1 MIVPDAVIPA
11 ILRLRHANAPFLT
24 TDGAR
29 REVEHQALRPAS
41 YNPPARIPRGV
52 AISVEREG
60 AVPVYTIAPTTA
72 DPTAQLIYAHG
83 GGWVHDISPEHWAF
97 LFQLSAEARLTVTV
111 PIYEL
116 LPYGDA
122 AHAFALMVRLR
133 DELTARGQEILLGGD
148 SAGGQIALS
157 AALGLRD
164 RGVEGLRTL
173 LVSPALDLTLSNP
186 RIAEVLPH
194 DPWLGVEGTRH
205 LTESW
210 RGDLPLTDTK
220 VSPLTGDMTGLG
232 PMVLCSGTRDIL
244 NPDAHL
250 LRDKARAAG
259 VDVTFLER
267 KGAVHVFP
275 LLPTPVGRAARK
287 RIVAALAR

>member
-1 MIVPDAVIPA
+1 MIVPDAVIPM
-11 ILRLRHANAPFLT
+11 ILRLRRANAPFMT
-24 TDGAR
+24 SAGAR
-29 REVEHQALRPAS
+29 EEVDQQALRPAS
-41 YNPPARIPRGV
+41 SNPPAKIPRGV
-52 AISVEREG
+52 TISVERAGE
-60 AVPVYTIAPTTA
+60 VPVYTIAPTMA
-72 DPTAQLIYAHG
+72 APTAQLVYAHG

-97 LFQLSAEARLTVTV
+97 LFQLSIEARLTVTV
-111 PIYEL
+111 PIYTL
-116 LPYGDA
+116 LPYGNA
-122 AHAFALMVRLR
+122 AQANALMLRLY
-133 DELTARGQEILLGGD
+133 DELAPRGQEVLLGGD

-164 RGVEGLRTL
+164 RGVEHLRTL

-186 RIAEVLPH
+186 RIPAVLPE

-205 LTESW
+205 LTELW

-220 VSPLTGDMTGLG
+220 VSPLNGEMRGLG

-267 KGAVHVFP
+267 DGAVHVFP
-275 LLPTPVGRAARK
+275 LLPTPIGRAARS
-287 RIVAALAR
+287 RIIAALGR